1 MILPLSMP
9 GVAAGSVLVF
19 ILAIGAF
26 VTPALIGGAK
36 TLVIPMLVFQQ
47 AMGVVNWPF
56 AAAISFVFL
65 VFVLLLIRL
74 QMKILERHRLW
85 GVAK

>member
-1 MILPLSMP
+1 MP

-36 TLVIPMLVFQQ
+36 ILVMPMLVFQQ

-65 VFVLLLIRL
+65 LFILLLIWLQTRL
-74 QMKILERHRLW
+74 LERYQRW
-85 GVAK
+85 GLAP